1 MDNKLCV
8 NGLWNGCNYGVP
20 GHDERDFEF
29 AQKYEIPIT
38 RVIDSKDEL
47 PYSGQGKLVNSKD
60 FDGLNS
66 DKAFD
71 KVTKRLEKN
80 NAAKILYQY
89 RLRDWGIVDKDIGA
103 ALFQ

>member
-1 MDNKLCV
+1 MDY
-8 NGLWNGCNYGVP
+8 GTGAIMGVP

-71 KVTKRLEKN
+71 KVTKRLEK
-80 NAAKILYQY
+80 KLVLILRQNQKQLQ
-89 RLRDWGIVDKDIGA
+89 RKM
-103 ALFQ
+103 